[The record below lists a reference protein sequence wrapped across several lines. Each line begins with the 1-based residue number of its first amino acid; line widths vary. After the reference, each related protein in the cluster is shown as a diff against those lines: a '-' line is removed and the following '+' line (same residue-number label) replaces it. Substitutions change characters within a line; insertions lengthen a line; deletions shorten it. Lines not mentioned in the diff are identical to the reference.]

1 MNNQQMVINEDKV
14 KRYIKPSQGR
24 RGLRYYL
31 LVLALVAWGIIFLL
45 TASAAL
51 TRLSPLA
58 FLGTAILLY
67 IGLIL
72 RNVYRSLNPVRTPVL
87 SNPLSQIGVDYE
99 DVVFS
104 SRDGWPLSGWFIPS
118 KRGPTVIL
126 THGLGG
132 NRLDLMPAAS
142 LLIEKGFGVLMYDM
156 RAHGRSSGNMGT
168 WGWLEINDLNGAV
181 DYLLERQD
189 VAPDQIGAI
198 GFSLGGQVTI
208 RAAAENSSIRAVIAE
223 DPSPAVLADHPIPP
237 GFSWRKMINLPGI
250 WLVYHLEKAVSG
262 LQEPPGIL
270 ASIGKISPR
279 PLLLVA
285 SGEGR
290 GVDLMHTFFEQAN
303 EPKDFWQV
311 PEAGHGWISVRR
323 PEEYQQQLCGFFERY
338 LLGDEIIEY
347 T

>member
-1 MNNQQMVINEDKV
+1 MIANKDKAPQDI
-14 KRYIKPSQGR
+14 RPSQGR

-31 LVLALVAWGIIFLL
+31 LILVLIAWGIIFLL
-45 TASAAL
+45 TASIAL

-87 SNPLSQIGVDYE
+87 SYPLTRIGVDYE

-104 SRDGWPLSGWFIPS
+104 SRDGWLLSGWFIPS
-118 KRGPTVIL
+118 RRGPTVIL
-126 THGLGG
+126 THGMGG

-142 LLIEKGFGVLMYDM
+142 LLIENGFGVLMYDM
-156 RAHGRSSGNMGT
+156 RAHGRSTGNLGT

-189 VAPDQIGAI
+189 VSQNQIGAL

-208 RAAAENSSIRAVIAE
+208 RAAAENTSIRAVIAE
-223 DPSPAVLADHPIPP
+223 DPSPAVLADHPVPE
-237 GFSWRKMINLPGI
+237 GFSWRKLLNLPGI
-250 WLVYHLEKAVSG
+250 WMVYHLEKAVSG
-262 LQEPPGIL
+262 LQEPSGIL
-270 ASIGKISPR
+270 ESIGKISPR

-290 GVDLMHTFFEQAN
+290 AADLMHTFFDRAG

-311 PEAGHGWISVRR
+311 PEAGHGWISIKR
-323 PEEYQQQLCGFFERY
+323 PEEYQQQLCGFFQRY
-338 LLGDEIIEY
+338 LIGDELIEY

>member
-1 MNNQQMVINEDKV
+1 MNNQQMIANKDKTTQD
-14 KRYIKPSQGR
+14 IKPSQGR

-31 LVLALVAWGIIFLL
+31 LILILIAWGIIFLL
-45 TASAAL
+45 TVSTAL

-58 FLGTAILLY
+58 FLGTGILLY
-67 IGLIL
+67 FGLIL

-87 SNPLSQIGVDYE
+87 SNPMTQMGVDYE
-99 DVVFS
+99 DVIFN

-118 KRGPTVIL
+118 QRGPTVIL
-126 THGLGG
+126 THGMGG

-142 LLIEKGFGVLMYDM
+142 LLIEDGFGVLMYDM
-156 RAHGRSSGNMGT
+156 RAHGRSTGNMGT
-168 WGWLEINDLNGAV
+168 WGWLEVNDLNGAV

-189 VAPDQIGAI
+189 VLPYQIGAL

-223 DPSPAVLADHPIPP
+223 DPSPAVLADHLIPS
-237 GFSWRKMINLPGI
+237 GFSLRKLLNLPGI
-250 WLVYHLEKAVSG
+250 WMVYHLEKAISG

-290 GVDLMHTFFEQAN
+290 GADLMHTFFDQAG

-311 PEAGHGWISVRR
+311 PEAGHGWISIKR
-323 PEEYQQQLCGFFERY
+323 PDEYQQQLCGFFQHY
-338 LLGDEIIEY
+338 LIGDELIEY

>member
-1 MNNQQMVINEDKV
+1 MNKQQST
-14 KRYIKPSQGR
+14 IKENNTAHNTMPNHGR

-31 LVLALVAWGIIFLL
+31 LILVLIAWGIIFLL
-45 TASAAL
+45 TISTAL

-58 FLGTAILLY
+58 ILGTGILLY
-67 IGLIL
+67 FGLIL
-72 RNVYRSLNPVRTPVL
+72 RNVYRSLNPVRTPVF
-87 SNPLSQIGVDYE
+87 SNPFTQMGADYE
-99 DVVFS
+99 DVVFN

-118 KRGPTVIL
+118 QRGPTVIL

-142 LLIEKGFGVLMYDM
+142 LLIENGFGVLMYDM
-156 RAHGRSSGNMGT
+156 RAHGRSTGNMGT
-168 WGWLEINDLNGAV
+168 WGWLEVNDLNGAV

-189 VAPDQIGAI
+189 VLPDQIGAL

-208 RAAAENSSIRAVIAE
+208 RAAAENSSIQAVIAE
-223 DPSPAVLADHPIPP
+223 DPSPAVLADHPFPR
-237 GFSWRKMINLPGI
+237 GFSLRKLINLPGI
-250 WLVYHLEKAVSG
+250 WLIYHLEKAASG

-270 ASIGKISPR
+270 ASIGMISPR
-279 PLLLVA
+279 PLLLVS

-290 GVDLMHTFFEQAN
+290 AADLMHTFFNHAG

-311 PEAGHGWISVRR
+311 PEAGHGWISIRR
-323 PEEYQQQLCGFFERY
+323 PDEYQQQLCGFFQRY
-338 LLGDEIIEY
+338 LIGDELIEY